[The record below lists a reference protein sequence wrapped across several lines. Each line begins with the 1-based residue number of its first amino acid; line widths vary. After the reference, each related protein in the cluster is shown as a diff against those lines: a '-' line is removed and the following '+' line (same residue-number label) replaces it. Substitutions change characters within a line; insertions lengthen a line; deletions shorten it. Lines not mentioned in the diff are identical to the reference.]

1 VPGAATPSIHVT
13 AKRPAAA
20 EPEGEELEGEEL
32 EAEELDVAGVAERDE
47 ELQLA
52 DSAATPTTAIIAGNT
67 RCNAPRPGST

>member
-32 EAEELDVAGVAERDE
+32 EELDVAGVAERDE

>member
-13 AKRPAAA
+13 AKGPAAA

-32 EAEELDVAGVAERDE
+32 EELDVAGVAERDE